1 METSH
6 DIEVHIVDEHG
17 AVAWTSHPETRL
29 SLTVLKRTQAA
40 LAKAEVCKFAVVA
53 ESIAV
58 SARVLH
64 APQSAGGRRY
74 MIRVTRSPSWLA
86 GHTLTIR
93 QREIAELAANG
104 STIAEI
110 ARHLDLSSHTV
121 RTHVRNIYQALGV
134 GNRVEL
140 AQSLAFVRAG

>member
-1 METSH
+1 
-6 DIEVHIVDEHG
+6 
-17 AVAWTSHPETRL
+17 
-29 SLTVLKRTQAA
+29 VLQRAQAA
-40 LAKAEVCKFAVVA
+40 LATAELCRFAVVA
-53 ESIAV
+53 ECIAV

-64 APQSAGGRRY
+64 APQQAGPRRF
-74 MIRVTRSPSWLA
+74 MIRITRSPTWLA
-86 GHTLTIR
+86 GHRLTHR
-93 QREIAELAANG
+93 QREIAELAASG

-110 ARHLDLSSHTV
+110 ARHLELSSHTV